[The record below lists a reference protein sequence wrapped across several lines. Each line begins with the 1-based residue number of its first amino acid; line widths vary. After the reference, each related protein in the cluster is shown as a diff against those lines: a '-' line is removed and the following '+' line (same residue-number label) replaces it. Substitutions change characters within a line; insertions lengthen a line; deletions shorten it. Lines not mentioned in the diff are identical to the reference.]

1 MIVLLLYEMDFY
13 YRNYFLF
20 ISRRSMYCIK
30 KKRIYVS
37 SYEFIWS
44 KGILFMIFVDIILE
58 KWCLNNFYIFFVDEM
73 VLKMGRFFGIMGFL
87 INFFYFRFGNI
98 VVMFWIKL

>member
-30 KKRIYVS
+30 NREYM
-37 SYEFIWS
+37 
-44 KGILFMIFVDIILE
+44 L
-58 KWCLNNFYIFFVDEM
+58 
-73 VLKMGRFFGIMGFL
+73 
-87 INFFYFRFGNI
+87 
-98 VVMFWIKL
+98 VVMNLFEVKVYCL